1 MDYTISNLSTGDLTG
16 FGGFVV
22 VFLILYL
29 GVLFSIVAFSVLSY
43 VLYGIG
49 LQTIARQ
56 RGIRNG
62 WMAWLPIVNGWI
74 LGSVSD
80 QYQYLVKGR
89 IKNRR
94 KQLLFLQI
102 GIAVLS
108 VLYSMCAT
116 AQVVYG
122 MPVAGYRICRYAVG
136 VFTVILSVMEYM
148 AYYDLYRSCKPNR
161 KVVFLVLSI
170 VLPVTLPFFVFS
182 CREHDGGMP
191 PRKQPQISREPEP
204 VNAYPTEPVN
214 AYPTEPVNA
223 YPTEPENAYPTEPV
237 NVYPTEPVE
246 EGFAQPEDFEEE

>member
-1 MDYTISNLSTGDLTG
+1 MDVTVSNLSTGDLTG
-16 FGGFVV
+16 FGGFVA

-43 VLYGIG
+43 VLGGIG

-122 MPVAGYRICRYAVG
+122 MPVAGYQVCRYAVG

-148 AYYDLYRSCKPNR
+148 AYYDLYRSCEPDR
-161 KVVFLVLSI
+161 RISRLVLSI
-170 VLPVTLPFFVFS
+170 VLPFTIPFFVFA
-182 CREHDGGMP
+182 CRKKEGGMP
-191 PRKQPQISREPEP
+191 PRREPVQP
-204 VNAYPTEPVN
+204 VNAYPTEPEN
-214 AYPTEPVNA
+214 AYPTEPENA

>member
-1 MDYTISNLSTGDLTG
+1 MDITVSNLNTGDLTG

-62 WMAWLPIVNGWI
+62 WMAWLPIVDGWI

-122 MPVAGYRICRYAVG
+122 MPVAGYKVCRYAVG
-136 VFTVILSVMEYM
+136 VFTVILSVVEYM
-148 AYYDLYRSCKPNR
+148 AYYDLYRSCEPER
-161 KVVFLVLSI
+161 PISRLVLSI
-170 VLPVTLPFFVFS
+170 VLPFTIPFFVFA
-182 CREHDGGMP
+182 CRKKELGMP
-191 PRKQPQISREPEP
+191 PRREPVQPE
-204 VNAYPTEPVN
+204 
-214 AYPTEPVNA
+214 NA

>member
-1 MDYTISNLSTGDLTG
+1 MDIIVSNLSTGDVTG
-16 FGGFVV
+16 VGGVLVV
-22 VFLILYL
+22 LLILYL

-122 MPVAGYRICRYAVG
+122 MPVAGYQVCRYAVG
-136 VFTVILSVMEYM
+136 VFTVILSVVEYM
-148 AYYDLYRSCKPNR
+148 AYYDLYRSCEPER
-161 KVVFLVLSI
+161 RISRLVLSI
-170 VLPVTLPFFVFS
+170 VLPFTIPFFVFA
-182 CREHDGGMP
+182 CRKKELGMP
-191 PRKQPQISREPEP
+191 PRKQPVQPE
-204 VNAYPTEPVN
+204 
-214 AYPTEPVNA
+214 NA
-223 YPTEPENAYPTEPV
+223 YPTEPENA
-237 NVYPTEPVE
+237 YPTEPVE